1 MGSSKELRLDT
12 PDPKAFPHQSCFLTE
27 AEGILLSPHRG
38 WTGLALGP
46 KGNAG
51 RGPPGVTPAHS
62 VLLFLP
68 LGGFCFHSK

>member
-27 AEGILLSPHRG
+27 AEGTPLSPHRG
-38 WTGLALGP
+38 WAGLALGP